1 MAIMTLGGGDFRRR
15 RRGRGGLISLGGDL
29 VRRGLSVSPAVL
41 FTVITAL
48 CAGIWVIVSL
58 LPPRTTKTDTA
69 PGLALLETLEQGD
82 PAAVDAVLRERA
94 PQVPELDLDENGE
107 IDAEKVW
114 SAFQDYVLLGDSR
127 GVGFDYYG
135 FLDDLRVMADAG
147 NTILQI
153 EEHMEEIVALQPRY
167 VYICYGINDV
177 GLGIWSP
184 DEYAEAFMGYV
195 AELKSRLPE
204 VTVVI
209 SSILPAYDPAFE
221 QNSAWY
227 DIPTFNEKVA
237 AACEENGI
245 AYSNND
251 ALAAAY
257 PELYQPDGI
266 HLMPEFYPYWAK
278 NLIEAGL
285 KAQNNDAVTDAAFEP
300 SPDGDAGEGGAEA

>member
-1 MAIMTLGGGDFRRR
+1 MTVGGGDFRRR
-15 RRGRGGLISLGGDL
+15 RRGRSRGAGVLAFGGDL
-29 VRRGLSVSPAVL
+29 VRRGLSLSPALVL
-41 FTVITAL
+41 TAVCVL

-58 LPPRTTKTDTA
+58 LPPRTTKADTA

-82 PAAVDAVLRERA
+82 PAAVDAVLRERE

-107 IDAEKVW
+107 IDTEQVW
-114 SAFQDYVLLGDSR
+114 SAFQDFVLLGDSR
-127 GVGFDYYG
+127 GVGFEYYG
-135 FLDDLRVMADAG
+135 FLDDVRVMAEAG

-177 GLGIWSP
+177 GLGIWSS
-184 DEYAEAFMGYV
+184 DEYAEAFMEDV
-195 AELKSRLPE
+195 AELKARLPE

-227 DIPTFNEKVA
+227 SIPEFNEKVA

-245 AYSNND
+245 AYANND

-285 KAQNNDAVTDAAFEP
+285 KAP
-300 SPDGDAGEGGAEA
+300 KGGDGQEGGAQA